1 MTKKN
6 KNKKLKFETIL
17 NLSASKLY
25 EEEKYIEHN
34 KEKTMKKS
42 FILIFTVI
50 IFSVFAFSEVKIGVI
65 NGQDVIAKTKKGQ
78 AIRAKLESFGKAK
91 QQQIENLEKEIVA
104 LQKELASPA
113 LNAETKRKKTR
124 TMEDKK
130 INYQRL
136 VQDAQKDFQAQQQK
150 EMMAFYNEIMPI
162 IQEYG
167 KAQGFTLI
175 LDLSSAGVAYFDK
188 TIDITDAVV
197 QTVNAK

>member
-1 MTKKN
+1 
-6 KNKKLKFETIL
+6 
-17 NLSASKLY
+17 
-25 EEEKYIEHN
+25 
-34 KEKTMKKS
+34 MKKS

-65 NGQDVIAKTKKGQ
+65 NGQDVIQKTKKGQ

-91 QQQIENLEKEIVA
+91 QQEIANLEKEIVA

-130 INYQRL
+130 IKYQRK
-136 VQDAQKDFQAQQQK
+136 VQDAQKDFQQQQQK

-197 QTVNAK
+197 QSVNAK